1 MVTSES
7 ILLMV
12 GFTKSV
18 VVMTISG
25 MKNSLAGMA
34 VMLGKS
40 N

>member
-7 ILLMV
+7 MLLMV

-18 VVMTISG
+18 VVTTISG
-25 MKNSLAGMA
+25 MKNNLAGMA
-34 VMLGKS
+34 IMLGES